1 MKCIV
6 VTPEK
11 TEIDQD
17 ASFVVAPLYD
27 GEYGIG
33 QGHTPVVARIGA
45 GELRITA
52 PDGSKSVF
60 FIEGGFLESSGEVV
74 SILTNR
80 VLTPDEVTREKAQAD
95 LAAARALDQST
106 SELFVQKEKA
116 IRIARSMDAT
126 ARKWGKK

>member
-11 TEIDQD
+11 TEVDQET
-17 ASFVVAPLYD
+17 SFVVIPLYD
-27 GEYGIG
+27 GEYGVG
-33 QGHTPVVARIGA
+33 LGHTPVVARIGA

-52 PDGSKSVF
+52 PDGTKSVS
-60 FIEGGFLESSGEVV
+60 FIDGGFLEVSGDVV

-80 VLTPDEVTREKAQAD
+80 FFRPDVVSLERARADFEAAKALPLSNPELIAMREKA
-95 LAAARALDQST
+95 
-106 SELFVQKEKA
+106 FVS
-116 IRIARSMDAT
+116 ARSMMAV